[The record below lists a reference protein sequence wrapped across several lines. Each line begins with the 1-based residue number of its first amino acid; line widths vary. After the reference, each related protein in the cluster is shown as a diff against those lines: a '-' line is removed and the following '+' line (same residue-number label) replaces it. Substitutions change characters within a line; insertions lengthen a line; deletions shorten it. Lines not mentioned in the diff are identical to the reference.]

1 MSSRQPLCL
10 TQVNQGRTQGIICVQ
25 QILEVFWELGENKKK
40 KKLKLK
46 KKKKQATISGST
58 PQIFW
63 VLRQVE
69 LFPTNLY
76 THETGLL
83 ASPQLMWTPSGKAA
97 LFHLRE
103 HFAEQ
108 QPPPLKMHAMS
119 LSFNLEQTLA
129 FLHLYSLYH
138 YDALYNVMM

>member
-1 MSSRQPLCL
+1 M
-10 TQVNQGRTQGIICVQ
+10 QVNQGITQGIICVQ
-25 QILEVFWELGENKKK
+25 QILEVFWELGENDKKIKIK
-40 KKLKLK
+40 KIKNKLPSQEAFL
-46 KKKKQATISGST
+46 
-58 PQIFW
+58 IFW
-63 VLRQVE
+63 VLRQAE

-83 ASPQLMWTPSGKAA
+83 ASPQLMWMPSGKAA

-108 QPPPLKMHAMS
+108 QPPQLKMHAMS